1 MALAMYSVL
10 KSRII
15 ADWSIENMNV
25 DIPSNGILLDVSASP
40 PPPKKNNK
48 ENNP

>member
-40 PPPKKNNK
+40 PKKKNNK